1 MIFISEHIAFNKFI
15 NQQKDLRDE
24 AAKLTAQA
32 VTQVWGDMER
42 FPRLLDVVERF
53 NQNSG
58 TLGGGSANAL
68 LLYAQ
73 CPNATRL
80 GSFEDWKKE
89 QSFIK
94 RGEKGLK
101 IYVRS
106 PGKEDPKTHRVR
118 YFYNVEHRFDIS
130 QVNRTPEPEVV
141 PWSDPIDIIRAI
153 SKAGSFGIQYD
164 SSLPDGVDAVY
175 IPEIR
180 EVRVRDGQDAD
191 QMCFSLLTEFC
202 HFAQHKIQGKAYER
216 NDDANFVAL
225 CGGYILARRF
235 GISTEH
241 ALFQREAFPEVPEGN
256 IQEKCGAVKNLL
268 STIIRS
274 SGMAGQEIQRGID
287 EIERDY
293 GQILYT
299 PGYKPEV
306 RAEVRAV

>member
-1 MIFISEHIAFNKFI
+1 MKEKIEFSQFI
-15 NQQKDLRDE
+15 NNQKQLRE
-24 AAKLTAQA
+24 ETSQLTVQA
-32 VTQVWGDMER
+32 VDRAWGDMEQ
-42 FPRLLDVVERF
+42 FPCLLDVVEKF

-68 LLYAQ
+68 LLYEQ
-73 CPNATRL
+73 CPIATRL

-89 QSFIK
+89 QAFIK

-106 PGKEDPKTHRVR
+106 PGREDPKTHRAK

-130 QVNRTPEPEVV
+130 QTTAAQPEVV

-164 SSLPDGVDAVY
+164 STLPDGVDAVY
-175 IPEIR
+175 IPKIR

-202 HFAQHKIQGKAYER
+202 HYAQHRIQGNAYER
-216 NDDANFVAL
+216 SQESNFVAL
-225 CGGYILARRF
+225 CGGYVLARRF
-235 GISTEH
+235 GVSTEH
-241 ALFQREAFPEVPEGN
+241 ALFQREAFPEISEDSPM
-256 IQEKCGAVKNLL
+256 EKCGAVKNLL

-306 RAEVRAV
+306 QAEARAV